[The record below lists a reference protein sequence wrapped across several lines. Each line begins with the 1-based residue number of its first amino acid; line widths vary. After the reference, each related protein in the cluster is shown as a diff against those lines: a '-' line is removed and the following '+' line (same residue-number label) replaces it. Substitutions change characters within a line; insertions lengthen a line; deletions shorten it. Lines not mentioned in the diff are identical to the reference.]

1 MNPAASKLIQRVL
14 GWQLLFSIGATVL
27 LALGG
32 PPLLLLGRA
41 VTSPATRG
49 MAAFGAMGGIGALL
63 FTWVGLRRHRF
74 LLRALALGSR
84 SVEAN
89 ELSLLSSEPW
99 RATLRWM
106 LPNLITYGALITPL
120 RPALLDQTTGISLY
134 LLSSVI
140 LAASSLPLMVLI
152 RAAVA
157 RAVQLAPPEVMAE
170 VVEDAFESA
179 PRQRPV
185 PRRLIVAVAM
195 PVLFVALGSALIA
208 GSHLRRSDELDR
220 EETARAMAR
229 AALET
234 GPGLVP
240 NAGVRDA
247 MREARDSGFAPRLLP
262 GASGYR
268 VDHFDNGIV
277 QLTAP
282 LDEGSAAI
290 QFSGSTV
297 PVVSI
302 QAILITLLSVGAAA
316 FAGGVLGREL
326 LRDLQLATQSLRTLS
341 TEALLH
347 GAAPA
352 LGPVRFAPVGA
363 LTDAVEQL
371 TERFREF
378 ARAQERAIEAR
389 EAAARMRGLFFASV
403 SHDLKS
409 PLNAILGFTE
419 LVRLEPLTDG
429 QRESLELIDGRGREL
444 LALIET
450 ILDAARVEA
459 RQLSLVVDEVE
470 LGDLL
475 DAAVTKAHDLG
486 GESPARIELDVDDP
500 QVRLSVDLVRAAR
513 ALATLIGHA
522 LRTADRDLDVLVVAK
537 REARRV
543 HLDISVPRTD
553 TTAAR
558 LEALLDPSLTVG
570 SRQHRGLALGLSL
583 VRSVIQLHGGTVRA
597 LAPLPSGSG
606 IETLPRFRVS
616 MPVTD
621 APVTDVPS
629 EPRLVSAAPD
639 GTARD

>member
-14 GWQLLFSIGATVL
+14 GWQLVFSIFTTLL
-27 LALGG
+27 LAFGG
-32 PPLLLLGRA
+32 PALLLLGRA
-41 VTSPATRG
+41 VNSPASRG
-49 MAAFGAMGGIGALL
+49 IAAFGLLGSVLALTTSWL
-63 FTWVGLRRHRF
+63 SLRRHRF

-84 SVEAN
+84 SVEAS
-89 ELSLLSSEPW
+89 ELSSLSGEPW
-99 RATLRWM
+99 RATLRWTV
-106 LPNLITYGALITPL
+106 PNLLAYSALITPL
-120 RPALLDQTTGISLY
+120 RPALLDQTTGVSLY
-134 LLSSVI
+134 LLCSVI
-140 LAASSLPLMVLI
+140 VAASSLPLMVLI
-152 RAAVA
+152 RAATA
-157 RAVQLAPPEVMAE
+157 RAIQLAPPEAMAE
-170 VVEDAFESA
+170 VVEEAFQVA
-179 PRQRPV
+179 PNQRPV
-185 PRRLIVAVAM
+185 PRRLITAVAM

-229 AALET
+229 AALEA
-234 GPGLVP
+234 GPGFVP
-240 NAGVRDA
+240 DAGVHDA
-247 MREARDSGFAPRLLP
+247 VTEARRSGFAPRLL
-262 GASGYR
+262 GNESGYR

-277 QLTAP
+277 QLTVP

-302 QAILITLLSVGAAA
+302 AAILITLLVVGAAA
-316 FAGGVLGREL
+316 FAGGLLGREL
-326 LRDLQLATQSLRTLS
+326 LRDLQLATGSLRTLS
-341 TEALLH
+341 TESLLR
-347 GAAPA
+347 GAAPQ

-363 LTDAVEQL
+363 LTDSVEQL

-378 ARAQERAIEAR
+378 ARAQERAIDAR

-419 LVRLEPLTDG
+419 LVRLEPLTEG
-429 QRESLELIDGRGREL
+429 QQESLELIDRRGREL

-470 LGDLL
+470 LGELL
-475 DAAVTKAHDLG
+475 EAAVAKAHDLG
-486 GESPARIELDVDDP
+486 GDSPARIELDVDDP
-500 QVRLSVDLVRAAR
+500 QAHLSVDLVRAAR

-522 LRTADRDLDVLVVAK
+522 LRTADRDSNVFVVAR

-553 TTAAR
+553 TSATQ
-558 LEALLDPSLTVG
+558 LEGLLDPSQTVG

-597 LAPLPSGSG
+597 LAALPTGSR

-621 APVTDVPS
+621 APVSDLPS
-629 EPRLVSAAPD
+629 EPRLISALPK
-639 GTARD
+639 G

>member
-1 MNPAASKLIQRVL
+1 MNPAASKLLQRVL
-14 GWQLLFSIGATVL
+14 GWQLLFSTGATL
-27 LALGG
+27 LLGLGG
-32 PPLLLLGRA
+32 PALLLLGRA
-41 VTSPATRG
+41 VTSPATRA
-49 MAAFGAMGGIGALL
+49 MAAYGALGGL
-63 FTWVGLRRHRF
+63 LALLVSWLGLRRHRF

-84 SVEAN
+84 SVEAQ
-89 ELSLLSSEPW
+89 ELSALSSEPW
-99 RATLRWM
+99 RATLAWT
-106 LPNLITYGALITPL
+106 LPNLLVYSMLVTPL
-120 RPALLDQTTGISLY
+120 RPALLDQTTGVSLF

-152 RAAVA
+152 RTAVA
-157 RAVQLAPPEVMAE
+157 RAIQLAPPEAMAE
-170 VVEDAFESA
+170 VVEEAFQAA
-179 PRQRPV
+179 PHQRPV
-185 PRRLIVAVAM
+185 PRRLIAAVAM
-195 PVLFVALGSALIA
+195 PVLFVALGSSLIA

-229 AALET
+229 AALEA

-247 MREARDSGFAPRLLP
+247 MREARESGFAPRLLS
-262 GASGYR
+262 GESGYR
-268 VDHFDNGIV
+268 VNHFDNGIV

-282 LDEGSAAI
+282 LDQGSAAI

-297 PVVSI
+297 PVVSLE
-302 QAILITLLSVGAAA
+302 ALLITLVIVGAAA
-316 FAGGVLGREL
+316 FAGGLLGREL

-341 TEALLH
+341 TEALLR

-363 LTDAVEQL
+363 LTDSVEQL

-378 ARAQERAIEAR
+378 ARAQERAIDAR

-429 QRESLELIDGRGREL
+429 QRESLELIDRRGREL

-470 LGDLL
+470 LGELL
-475 DAAVTKAHDLG
+475 EAAVAKAHDLG
-486 GESPARIELDVDDP
+486 GESPARIELQVDDP
-500 QVRLSVDLVRAAR
+500 RVRLGVDLVRAAR

-522 LRTADRDLDVLVVAK
+522 LRTADRHSNVLVVAK

-543 HLDISVPRTD
+543 HLDISVPRSGTD
-553 TTAAR
+553 ATR
-558 LEALLDPSLTVG
+558 LEALLDPSRTVG

-597 LAPLPSGSG
+597 LAPLASGSG

-616 MPVTD
+616 MPVAD
-621 APVTDVPS
+621 APVTDTPS
-629 EPRLVSAAPD
+629 EPRLISAPPPEVS
-639 GTARD
+639 